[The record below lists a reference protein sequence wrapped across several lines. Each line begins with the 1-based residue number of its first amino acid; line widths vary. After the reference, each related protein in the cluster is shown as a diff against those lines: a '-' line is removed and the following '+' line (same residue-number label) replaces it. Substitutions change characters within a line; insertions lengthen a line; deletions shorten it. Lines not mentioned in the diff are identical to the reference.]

1 MITSF
6 EELNKSMPT
15 IKKVINRVTNGLV
28 VDVDF
33 FVNFLEYPKSINF
46 LLFLHSE
53 EQDKSEVEDK
63 YENLIRQS
71 LTSLGL
77 YGEIIQGFI
86 IKFIYI

>member
-15 IKKVINRVTNGLV
+15 IKKVINRVTNKLV

-46 LLFLHSE
+46 LLFLHSK